1 MRIAD
6 NLDRSRRG
14 LVSHARLRDGRD
26 GLVLRIKAQGDIA
39 TDLWGVRHDHQV
51 IEKLLG
57 RRVNVE

>member
-1 MRIAD
+1 
-6 NLDRSRRG
+6 
-14 LVSHARLRDGRD
+14 VSHARLRDGRD